1 MSKMARKHGV
11 GATVREVAPFVMRGH
26 YSRTHAHDANSQ
38 PWNQLTVTLTTTP
51 GRKEGSNCTGGHHLG
66 PEKAAVVRSRG
77 VAAKQGFLMY
87 YTKDVAIGPRSVSAI
102 RRVVA
107 SQGWSLRG
115 VPLYYSP
122 IPIPS
127 LYVVILNLQKISFTC
142 IHNIIVCVLHH
153 VTPYI
158 ATVYIYSL

>member
-87 YTKDVAIGPRSVSAI
+87 YTKDVAIGTEVSVRYKESG
-102 RRVVA
+102 RFSGVVVK
-107 SQGWSLRG
+107 RG
-115 VPLYYSP
+115 S
-122 IPIPS
+122 
-127 LYVVILNLQKISFTC
+127 T
-142 IHNIIVCVLHH
+142 VL
-153 VTPYI
+153 
-158 ATVYIYSL
+158 